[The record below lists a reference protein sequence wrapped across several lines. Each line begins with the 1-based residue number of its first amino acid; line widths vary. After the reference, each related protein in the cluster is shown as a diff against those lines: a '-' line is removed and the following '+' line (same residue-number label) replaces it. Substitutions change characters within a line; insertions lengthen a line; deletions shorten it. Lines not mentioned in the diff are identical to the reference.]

1 MPLWQGRRERGTS
14 VVFVARPAPVEV
26 VTGQLLEVSADT
38 VAMEDDAGRP
48 RTIERAR
55 AFRATPD
62 QLMRLRTLQVT
73 EHLLH
78 EQLDS
83 LLAEMERI

>member
-1 MPLWQGRRERGTS
+1 MPLWRGRRERGTG
-14 VVFVARPAPVEV
+14 VVYVARPAPVEI
-26 VTGQLLEVSADT
+26 VTGRLVEVAADT
-38 VAMEDDAGRP
+38 VAMEDDAGQP
-48 RTIERAR
+48 RTIDRSR

-73 EHLLH
+73 ERLLH
-78 EQLDS
+78 EQFDA

>member
-1 MPLWQGRRERGTS
+1 MPWWPGRRERGTS
-14 VVFVARPAPVEV
+14 MVYVSHPAPLEV
-26 VTGQLLEVSADT
+26 VTGRLVETGPDT
-38 VAMEDDAGRP
+38 VTIEDDAGQP
-48 RTIERAR
+48 RTVERAR

-73 EHLLH
+73 EHLLR
-78 EQLDS
+78 EQLDA